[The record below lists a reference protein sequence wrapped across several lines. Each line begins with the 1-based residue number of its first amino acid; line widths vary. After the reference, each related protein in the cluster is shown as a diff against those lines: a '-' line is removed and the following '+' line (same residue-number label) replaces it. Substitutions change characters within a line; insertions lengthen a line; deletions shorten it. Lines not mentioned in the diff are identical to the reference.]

1 MRADCSARQPSVRRI
16 LLLIAIAL
24 TALLS
29 SFSVPGIPH
38 GWLLLVSP
46 LLATNGIPVEGIALL
61 FAVDVVPDIFATNT
75 NVTADMA
82 IYMIP
87 ADTMMSNL

>member
-1 MRADCSARQPSVRRI
+1 MAKLYGVELTAASRLS
-16 LLLIAIAL
+16 IAL

-82 IYMIP
+82 AATII
-87 ADTMMSNL
+87 ARGEARASA